1 MGPTLAKRPLP
12 NPAESSTLLKVSL
25 MKLFSSKAFE
35 HLLFPLHRSAYLEID
50 RQLQAFEQHYPGSL
64 AGLCKIF
71 DLNFANP
78 TSEGA
83 LVPQS
88 ALVRDCPTF
97 DIHVRVDESR
107 MHRLRKC
114 NQVGVQLL
122 RQPAEMGDQRGN
134 CNHLIVGLRADEV
147 QQNFIVP
154 LPLVLQALEARV
166 CKPATYQ
173 VYQHTLIRKKGS
185 APTTVADYL
194 DGAGQYV
201 GITGR
206 TWQQRALEHQ
216 YAARRGS
223 YLLFH
228 RALREELF
236 EVFAHEHIVLRA
248 GLGRAQALQIEE
260 VEVEE
265 RTLHYMHP
273 NGLNMI
279 PGGEAGLRF
288 LSSMTKRP
296 ASTINLETIDDLLEA
311 EVNRSLRQ
319 PGLTGLPTNGCN
331 SNPKLAALWKT
342 NLDYRIRAMTGSD
355 SRLSYRQ
362 ICNARL
368 WHACG
373 WPLDKIWANLNGM
386 DGRVVSHDQLQR
398 LLDGKSYQSIPH
410 VLIPATGSG
419 AEQRCFTA
427 PRHPQEADA
436 AGQQP
441 GACNPMWAALG
452 LK

>member
-1 MGPTLAKRPLP
+1 
-12 NPAESSTLLKVSL
+12 
-25 MKLFSSKAFE
+25 MKLFSPKAFE
-35 HLLFPLHRSAYLEID
+35 HLLFLLHRSAYLEIE
-50 RQLQAFEQHYPGSL
+50 RQLQALEQHYPGTL
-64 AGLCKIF
+64 AGLCKIY
-71 DLNFANP
+71 DLNFSNP

-83 LVPQS
+83 PIAQS
-88 ALVRDCPTF
+88 ALVHGCPAF
-97 DIHVRVDESR
+97 DIYVRVDESK

-114 NQVGVQLL
+114 DRVSVQLH
-122 RQPAEMGDQRGN
+122 RQPASTGDQRTN
-134 CNHLIVGLRADEV
+134 SNHLIVGLKTDKV

-154 LPLVLQALEARV
+154 LPLVLQAFEARV
-166 CKPATYQ
+166 CRPAMYQ
-173 VYQHTLIRKKGS
+173 VYEHTLIAKKGATATS
-185 APTTVADYL
+185 LADYV

-228 RALREELF
+228 RALRSELF

-248 GLGRAQALQIEE
+248 GLSRAQALRIEE

-265 RTLHYMHP
+265 RTLHCTHP

-288 LSSMTKRP
+288 LASMTRRP
-296 ASTINLETIDDLLEA
+296 ASSIGLETVDDLLEA

-319 PGLTGLPTNGCN
+319 PGLAGLPGLSVNGCN

-342 NLDYRIRAMTGSD
+342 NLDFRIRVMTGSD
-355 SRLSYRQ
+355 SRLSYSQ

-373 WPLDKIWANLNGM
+373 WPLDKIWASLNGM
-386 DGRVVSHDQLQR
+386 DGRVVSYEQLQR
-398 LLDGKSYQSIPH
+398 LIDGKSYQSIPH
-410 VLIPATGSG
+410 VLIAF
-419 AEQRCFTA
+419 E
-427 PRHPQEADA
+427 PQE
-436 AGQQP
+436 
-441 GACNPMWAALG
+441 
-452 LK
+452 

>member
-1 MGPTLAKRPLP
+1 
-12 NPAESSTLLKVSL
+12 
-25 MKLFSSKAFE
+25 MKFFSSKAFE

-83 LVPQS
+83 LVAQS
-88 ALVRDCPTF
+88 ALVRGCPAF

-114 NQVGVQLL
+114 GQTGVHLL
-122 RQPAEMGDQRGN
+122 RQPAEMGDQRCN
-134 CNHLIVGLRADEV
+134 SNHLIVGLNADEV

-154 LPLVLQALEARV
+154 LPLVLQAFEARV
-166 CKPATYQ
+166 CRPATYQ

-185 APTTVADYL
+185 APASVAHYL

-206 TWQQRALEHQ
+206 SWQQRSLEHQ

-228 RALREELF
+228 RALRSELF

-248 GLGRAQALQIEE
+248 GLSRAQALRIEE

-265 RTLHYMHP
+265 RTLHYTHP

-288 LSSMTKRP
+288 LASMTRRP
-296 ASTINLETIDDLLEA
+296 ASSIGLETVDDLLEA

-319 PGLTGLPTNGCN
+319 PGLAGLPVNGCN

-342 NLDYRIRAMTGSD
+342 NLDFRIRVMTGSD
-355 SRLSYRQ
+355 NRLSYSQ

-373 WPLDKIWANLNGM
+373 WSLDKIWASLNGM

-419 AEQRCFTA
+419 AEQLCFTA
-427 PRHPQEADA
+427 PRHPHPADTA
-436 AGQQP
+436 VLQPDERPTQFGQP
-441 GACNPMWAALG
+441 SA
-452 LK
+452 